1 MLISHDLTAGPEL
14 LTIKIR
20 VALTTKSI
28 SLDSAAACAP
38 QLNKAGSCGRVER
51 WSVAVLQPRR
61 SVECI

>member
-38 QLNKAGSCGRVER
+38 HSPLAG
-51 WSVAVLQPRR
+51 ADKH
-61 SVECI
+61 

>member
-28 SLDSAAACAP
+28 SLDSAAGIT
-38 QLNKAGSCGRVER
+38 NSCYTDTKID
-51 WSVAVLQPRR
+51 LF
-61 SVECI
+61 II